1 MKKLFT
7 VVVSLFALAVS
18 PVASAQVN
26 DLRLPVI
33 IDADRTDYDGKTSM
47 LKFTGLRLTQGS
59 IGIQADVAHA
69 SRMDFDDSVWRFSG
83 NVVFDVNE
91 GRITCDSA
99 DLRFSDFQLLEA
111 RISGSPATFRFK
123 RVGNEESTYA
133 EAGTLNYNVA
143 SGIIEFSGGATI
155 TEGGNQISSE
165 SLVYNIRA
173 QRITAASTGN
183 GDDRVTVT
191 YTPPSGDTAT
201 PEAPG
206 VDTTDAGANDSGDD
220 PVDDPLDN
228 RDDGE

>member
-1 MKKLFT
+1 MTGIKKLFA
-7 VVVSLFALAVS
+7 VIIVLSALVS
-18 PVASAQVN
+18 PPASHGQAN
-26 DLRLPVI
+26 DFRLPVI

-91 GRITCDSA
+91 GHITCDTA

-123 RVGNEESTYA
+123 RAGNDESTYA
-133 EAGTLNYNVA
+133 EAGTLHYDVA

-165 SLVYNIRA
+165 SLVYNIVE
-173 QRITAASTGN
+173 QRVNAASTGN
-183 GDDRVTVT
+183 GNDRVKVT
-191 YTPPSGDTAT
+191 YTPPPSADAASASSEATGDEAT
-201 PEAPG
+201 D
-206 VDTTDAGANDSGDD
+206 VTTSEPTHEPDD
-220 PVDDPLDN
+220 D
-228 RDDGE
+228 E